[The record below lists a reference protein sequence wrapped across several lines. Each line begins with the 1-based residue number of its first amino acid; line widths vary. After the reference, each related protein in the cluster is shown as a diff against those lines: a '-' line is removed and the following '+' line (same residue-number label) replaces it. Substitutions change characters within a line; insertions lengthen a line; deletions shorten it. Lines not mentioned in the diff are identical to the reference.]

1 MANQTCT
8 TPLKVCALRAVRL
21 DDTGSIEAGA
31 SSLYTKKPVLLA
43 YTPNTPERERLE
55 QLDGCGDQC
64 VLYLGPPRAVDSVDL
79 RLDLCDLDA
88 EWVEMLAGGS
98 IITNAV
104 GTGYDTVGYLAPT
117 DDTIATD
124 GVALEAWSL
133 AWSGRERA
141 MLGGAP
147 AWYRHVF
154 PKTTWQVGEIT
165 LSNGVNVIP
174 MTGVAEANS
183 AYGTGLVADPFPAD
197 VGESLYGWA
206 LVNGIPDVE
215 CGYQEV
221 AA

>member
-1 MANQTCT
+1 MSNQTCT

-21 DDTGSIEAGA
+21 DPTGAIEQGA

-43 YTPNTPERERLE
+43 YTPNVPERERIE

-64 VLYLGPPRAVDSVDL
+64 VLYLGPPKAVDSVTL

-98 IITNAV
+98 IITDAV
-104 GTGYDTVGYLAPT
+104 GTGYDTIGYLAPT
-117 DDTIATD
+117 DSTVAED
-124 GVALEAWSL
+124 GVALEVWSY
-133 AWSGRERA
+133 AWSGRQRA
-141 MLGGAP
+141 TLGGSP
-147 AWYRHVF
+147 AFYRHVF

-174 MTGVAEANS
+174 MTGTAETNTS
-183 AYGTGLVADPFPAD
+183 FGTGLASDPFPAD

-206 LVNGIPDVE
+206 LVDSIPDVE
-215 CGYQEV
+215 CGYQAV
-221 AA
+221 P

>member
-1 MANQTCT
+1 MSNQTCT

-21 DDTGSIEAGA
+21 DPTGAIESGA

-43 YTPNTPERERLE
+43 YTPNVPERERIE

-64 VLYLGPPRAVDSVDL
+64 VLYLGPPKAVDSVTL

-98 IITNAV
+98 IITDAV
-104 GTGYDTVGYLAPT
+104 GTGYDTIGYLAPT
-117 DDTIATD
+117 DSTVAED
-124 GVALEAWSL
+124 GVALEVWSY
-133 AWSGRERA
+133 AWSGRQRA
-141 MLGGAP
+141 TLGGSP
-147 AWYRHVF
+147 AFYRHVF

-174 MTGVAEANS
+174 MTGTAETNTS
-183 AYGTGLVADPFPAD
+183 FGTGLQSDPFPAD

-206 LVNGIPDVE
+206 LVDSIPAVT
-215 CGYQEV
+215 CGYQTV
-221 AA
+221 P